1 MRRSIPAVL
10 MILAAASFVG
20 CGGSA
25 SPMRFYSLSLPAV
38 PKASGNPYPVTLLV
52 GHIQAPPI
60 LRDDRIL
67 YRTGTYEMGTYQ
79 YLRWAA
85 PPAEMVGVRLLRVLR
100 GSGRYESVTDL
111 GSSARGD
118 YVVRGRLGAFDEV
131 DGPPVNGRVVL
142 EVELYNQA
150 TGQTVWSQFYSHDE
164 PASGN
169 DITDVVAALDRNLQQ
184 GLEAITAGLDQ
195 YFAKNQQSKSEIRN

>member
-1 MRRSIPAVL
+1 MRRTIPAVL
-10 MILAAASFVG
+10 MILAASSFLG

-67 YRTGTYEMGTYQ
+67 YRTGAYEMGTYE
-79 YLRWAA
+79 YRRWAA
-85 PPAEMVGVRLLRVLR
+85 PPAEMVGVRLLRMLR
-100 GSGRYESVTDL
+100 GSGRYQSVSDL

-118 YVVRGRLGAFDEV
+118 YVVRGRLSAFDEI
-131 DGPPVNGRVVL
+131 DGPPIQGHLVL
-142 EVELYNQA
+142 EVELFNQA
-150 TGQTVWSQFYSHDE
+150 AGQTVWSQVYSHDE

-169 DITDVVAALDRNLQQ
+169 DLTDVVAALDHNLQQ
-184 GLEAITAGLDQ
+184 GLEAITAGLDE
-195 YFAKNQQSKSEIRN
+195 YFAKNANSQAEVKK